1 MVNGKISRNYF
12 ASDSILNIQYPTL
25 QYFRLNFY
33 FVKKNIIIL
42 QLQSDKFLHLYRHI
56 VSFVLKKL
64 KPLGGKLRIEGES
77 SVKDYTAPTIIPKLA
92 FKKRNE

>member
-77 SVKDYTAPTIIPKLA
+77 SVKGYTAPTIIPKLA
-92 FKKRNE
+92 LKKRNE

>member
-12 ASDSILNIQYPTL
+12 ASDFILNIQYPAL

-42 QLQSDKFLHLYRHI
+42 QLQSDKFLHLYC
-56 VSFVLKKL
+56 FVCIKKV
-64 KPLGGKLRIEGES
+64 E
-77 SVKDYTAPTIIPKLA
+77 A
-92 FKKRNE
+92 FERKT